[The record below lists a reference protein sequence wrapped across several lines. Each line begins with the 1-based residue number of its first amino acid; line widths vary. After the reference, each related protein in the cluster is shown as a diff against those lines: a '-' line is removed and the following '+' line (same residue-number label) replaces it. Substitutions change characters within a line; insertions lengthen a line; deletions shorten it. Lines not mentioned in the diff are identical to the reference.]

1 MGNVNCK
8 WFFFSTRVVLRLI
21 GPVLVLVGLVL
32 VAVRGM
38 MCTLPTCYSVGD
50 WGDNNPR

>member
-1 MGNVNCK
+1 MFHNV
-8 WFFFSTRVVLRLI
+8 RLI

-32 VAVRGM
+32 VAVRVM

-50 WGDNNPR
+50 WGTHPRKH